1 MEEYKEVPFLFL
13 DRKVFYVFHWE
24 SRLYNNSQRN
34 EQHEI
39 LNPGLLH
46 IANYNLPPKL
56 RALY

>member
-1 MEEYKEVPFLFL
+1 MEEYKEVLFSFL
-13 DRKVFYVFHWE
+13 DRKVFHVFHWE
-24 SRLYNNSQRN
+24 TRLYNNSQRN

-46 IANYNLPPKL
+46 IANYNIPPKL